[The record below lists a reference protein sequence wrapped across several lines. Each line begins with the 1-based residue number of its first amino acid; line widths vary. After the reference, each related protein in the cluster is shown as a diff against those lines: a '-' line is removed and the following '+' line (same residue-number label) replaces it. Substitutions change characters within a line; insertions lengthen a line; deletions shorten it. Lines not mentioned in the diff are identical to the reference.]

1 MERNSGAYTHQQEHA
16 GFGGQSGQELGHGHT
31 EATTPEGATTNEI
44 DARRAAPQHGP
55 EAQEGHRSTRVVEAE
70 GLKRQ
75 REEEGT
81 ADNR

>member
-1 MERNSGAYTHQQEHA
+1 MERNGGAYQHKQEHV
-16 GFGGQSGQELGHGHT
+16 GFGGQSGEALGHGHT

-44 DARRAAPQHGP
+44 TARREPPRHGG
-55 EAQEGHRSTRVVEAE
+55 EAQEAQRSTRVVEAE

-75 REEEGT
+75 REQEGT